1 MSALFRVSIVG
12 ASLTS
17 AIALSGAVY
26 HGLTGREIELLTES
40 GATWPILVASLI
52 HGFTYA
58 ALAAVLLAAAARVD
72 RGSRIRRWLRWLL
85 AACFAVMAAVF
96 TLGSPVL
103 AKAGHEPPAVLG
115 VPAAGAFFGMFLLSI
130 ALGVATVKVPALRTS
145 SVLLILVAPTLL
157 VIVGLGALDSDFAH
171 PGYAETLVNFGVALL
186 GFRNAAVTGKPP
198 ETIGKE
204 SAVGASP
211 DQRA

>member
-17 AIALSGAVY
+17 AMALSDAVY
-26 HGLTGREIELLTES
+26 HGFTGRNIGPASEPA
-40 GATWPILVASLI
+40 ATWATVVGSLI

-58 ALAAVLLAAAARVD
+58 ALAAVLITASAHVD

-85 AACFAVMAAVF
+85 AGCFCVMAAVF

-103 AKAGHEPPAVLG
+103 ASAGDDPPAVLG
-115 VPAAGAFFGMFLLSI
+115 VPAAGAFVGMFLLSI
-130 ALGVATVKVPALRTS
+130 ALGVATIRFPALRPS

-157 VIVGLGALDSDFAH
+157 AITGLGALDSDFAH
-171 PGYAETLVNFGVALL
+171 PGYAEALVNFGVALL
-186 GFRNAAVTGKPP
+186 GFRAAVSGKPS
-198 ETIGKE
+198 ETTAGE
-204 SAVGASP
+204 SPVGAGL
-211 DQRA
+211 DQHA